1 MQQVEE
7 QQVKPRSSS
16 NSVDEH
22 KSNHSRKKG
31 SNDSKSS
38 SEKVYLSPDLKAK
51 ADKLTFEICAE
62 FVAMEIAGM
71 FRKTINRQGS
81 AHK

>member
-1 MQQVEE
+1 MEDTQP
-7 QQVKPRSSS
+7 KS
-16 NSVDEH
+16 NGSSVDEQR
-22 KSNHSRKKG
+22 SSHSRKKG
-31 SNDSKSS
+31 SLDSKSS
-38 SEKVYLSPDLKAK
+38 TEKTILSPEMRAK

-71 FRKTINRQGS
+71 FRKTINRN

>member
-7 QQVKPRSSS
+7 QQVKPRSS

-71 FRKTINRQGS
+71 FRKTINR
-81 AHK
+81 